1 VARRPRTTRA
11 AVSTPVRKVESN
23 TSTMATISR
32 SSVRRRRRSRY
43 NVVPGWITRKRA
55 VVSVIVMFSLL
66 LVAGGVYGVRLSLA
80 LAKTFHTNPISAAI
94 GALQGG
100 GGSAIDQERQRYQRI
115 NIILYGYGGDQHSG
129 AFLSDSIMVISILPV
144 QGHPPQIAEISIPRD
159 WFVTIPLRNGKSTQ
173 QRINFAYAA
182 GMLGEGPQPAS
193 AVDAGAA
200 VADPLIAHLLGVG
213 INYFVGVDFNA
224 FKQAVDAV
232 GGINIDVPAGF
243 TDYQYPAGECDLGN
257 CAYETVHFNAGMQH
271 MNGATALI
279 YARSRHGNNGQG
291 SDFARSRRQQQIIV
305 ALKAQIESIGGIGK
319 LPDVINALGNNVL
332 TDLTIGDAESLYGL
346 VNGVNPA
353 TIEHISLDDTNFL
366 YDCGYPTH
374 CGGYY
379 LYTNDQSF
387 KSLSHYVQNIFP
399 SPAALADGAQVTF
412 VNASGRNNNAT
423 TRWASLMN
431 MAGFS
436 TTRAGGT
443 AHAQAVTQVIDN
455 SGGKDTA
462 AAQWLATFFGVSVT
476 TEPAPTAPVTTAP
489 ATPAAAPAGGV
500 TVILG
505 SAEEQAFLGD
515 PGVGN

>member
-1 VARRPRTTRA
+1 
-11 AVSTPVRKVESN
+11 
-23 TSTMATISR
+23 MATITR
-32 SSVRRRRRSRY
+32 SSIRRRRRSRY
-43 NVVPGWITRKRA
+43 NVLPGWITRKRG

-100 GGSAIDQERQRYQRI
+100 GGSAIDRERQHYQRI
-115 NIILYGYGGDQHSG
+115 NIVLYGYGGDQHSG
-129 AFLSDSIMVISILPV
+129 AFLTDSIMVISIMPMA
-144 QGHPPQIAEISIPRD
+144 GHPPQIAEISLPRA
-159 WFVTIPLRNGKSTQ
+159 WFVTIPLRNT
-173 QRINFAYAA
+173 FAYAA

-200 VADPLIAHLLGVG
+200 VADPLIAHLLGIG

-243 TDYQYPAGECDLGN
+243 TDYQYPAGECALGN
-257 CAYETVHFNAGMQH
+257 CGYETVRFKAGLQH

-279 YARSRHGNNGQG
+279 YARSRRGNNGQG

-305 ALKAQIESIGGIGK
+305 ALKAQIESVGGFGK

-353 TIEHISLDDTNFL
+353 TVEHISIDDTNFL

-374 CGGYY
+374 CGSYY
-379 LYTNDQSF
+379 LYAKDQRF
-387 KSLSHYVQNIFP
+387 QSLTHFVQNIFP
-399 SPAALADGAQVTF
+399 APAALAEGAPVTF

-423 TRWASLMN
+423 TRWASLMK

-436 TTRAGGT
+436 TTAGGKGPT
-443 AHAQAVTQVIDN
+443 QTVTQVTDN
-455 SGGKDTA
+455 SGGKNA
-462 AAQWLATFFGVSVT
+462 AAAKWLPTFFGVSVT
-476 TEPAPTAPVTTAP
+476 TEPAPTAPLTPPP
-489 ATPAAAPAGGV
+489 ATPAAAAPGGV

-515 PGVGN
+515 PGFGH

>member
-1 VARRPRTTRA
+1 VARRPRSTA

-23 TSTMATISR
+23 TSTMATISSR
-32 SSVRRRRRSRY
+32 SDRRRRRSRY
-43 NVVPGWITRKRA
+43 SIVPGWITRKRA

-66 LVAGGVYGVRLSLA
+66 LVAGGIYGVRLSLA

-100 GGSAIDQERQRYQRI
+100 GGSAIDRERQHYQRI
-115 NIILYGYGGDQHSG
+115 NIVLYGYGGSQHSG
-129 AFLSDSIMVISILPV
+129 AFLTDSIMVISIMPM

-159 WFVTIPLRNGKSTQ
+159 WFVTIPLRNGKSTAE
-173 QRINFAYAA
+173 RINFAYAA

-200 VADPLIAHLLGVG
+200 VADPLIAHLLGIG

-232 GGINIDVPAGF
+232 GGINIDVPAAF
-243 TDYQYPAGECDLGN
+243 TDHQYPAGECDLGN

-279 YARSRHGNNGQG
+279 YARSRHGNDGQG

-305 ALKAQIESIGGIGK
+305 GLRSQIESIGGFGK
-319 LPDVINALGNNVL
+319 LPDVINALGSNVL

-353 TIEHISLDDTNFL
+353 SIEHISIDDTNFL
-366 YDCGYPTH
+366 YDCGYPTR
-374 CGGYY
+374 CGSYY
-379 LYTNDQSF
+379 LYANDQSF
-387 KSLSHYVQNIFP
+387 KSLSHFVQDIFP
-399 SPAALADGAQVTF
+399 PLTALAEGAPVTF
-412 VNASGRNNNAT
+412 LNGSGRNNNAT

-431 MAGFS
+431 MVGFS
-436 TTRAGGT
+436 TKAGGT
-443 AHAQAVTQVIDN
+443 APAQVATEVIDN
-455 SGGKDTA
+455 SGGRDA
-462 AAQWLATFFGVSVT
+462 ATAQWLAGYFGVTVT
-476 TEPAPTAPVTTAP
+476 TEPAPTAPVTTPP
-489 ATPAAAPAGGV
+489 ATPAAAAAGGV

-505 SAEEQAFLGD
+505 SAEEQSFLGD
-515 PGVGN
+515 PGFGH

>member
-1 VARRPRTTRA
+1 MARRPRSLA

-23 TSTMATISR
+23 TSTMATISTP
-32 SSVRRRRRSRY
+32 SVRRRRRSRY
-43 NVVPGWITRKRA
+43 SVVPSWVTRKRA

-66 LVAGGVYGVRLSLA
+66 LVAGGIYGVRLSLA

-100 GGSAIDQERQRYQRI
+100 GGSGIDRQRQHYQRI
-115 NIILYGYGGDQHSG
+115 NIVLYGYGGSQHSG
-129 AFLSDSIMVISILPV
+129 AFLTDSIMVISIMPM

-159 WFVTIPLRNGKSTQ
+159 WFVTIPLRNGKSTA

-200 VADPLIAHLLGVG
+200 VADPLVAHLLGIG

-232 GGINIDVPAGF
+232 GGINVDVPAAF
-243 TDYQYPAGECDLGN
+243 TDHQYPAGECDLGN

-305 ALKAQIESIGGIGK
+305 GAQGADREHRWLRQAAGCHQCARQQRAHRPDHRRRRVAVRVGQRCQPGEHRAHQHRRHQ
-319 LPDVINALGNNVL
+319 LPVRLRVSRRAAAAP
-332 TDLTIGDAESLYGL
+332 TSTPTTRASR
-346 VNGVNPA
+346 PSR
-353 TIEHISLDDTNFL
+353 ISSRTSSRR
-366 YDCGYPTH
+366 PT
-374 CGGYY
+374 
-379 LYTNDQSF
+379 
-387 KSLSHYVQNIFP
+387 
-399 SPAALADGAQVTF
+399 ALAEGAPVTF
-412 VNASGRNNNAT
+412 INASGRNNNAT

-431 MAGFS
+431 MVGFS
-436 TTRAGGT
+436 TESRR
-443 AHAQAVTQVIDN
+443 Q
-455 SGGKDTA
+455 
-462 AAQWLATFFGVSVT
+462 
-476 TEPAPTAPVTTAP
+476 
-489 ATPAAAPAGGV
+489 
-500 TVILG
+500 
-505 SAEEQAFLGD
+505 SACTGGD
-515 PGVGN
+515 PGHRQQWRKGRRHRAMARRLLRRDRHHRTRADSAGDDTAGDTGCRRGRRGDRHTRQRRRAVVPR

>member
-1 VARRPRTTRA
+1 MARRPRSIA

-23 TSTMATISR
+23 TSTMATISTP
-32 SSVRRRRRSRY
+32 SVRRRRRSRY
-43 NVVPGWITRKRA
+43 SVVPSWVTRKRA

-66 LVAGGVYGVRLSLA
+66 LVAGGIYGVRLSLA

-100 GGSAIDQERQRYQRI
+100 GGSGIDRQRQHYQRI
-115 NIILYGYGGDQHSG
+115 NIVLYGYGGSQHSG
-129 AFLSDSIMVISILPV
+129 AFLTDSIMVISIMPM

-159 WFVTIPLRNGKSTQ
+159 WFVTIPLRNGKSTA

-200 VADPLIAHLLGVG
+200 VADPLVAHLLGIG

-232 GGINIDVPAGF
+232 GGINVDVPAAF
-243 TDYQYPAGECDLGN
+243 TDHQYPAGECDLGN

-305 ALKAQIESIGGIGK
+305 GLKAQIESIGGFGK
-319 LPDVINALGNNVL
+319 LPDVINALGSNVL

-353 TIEHISLDDTNFL
+353 SIEHISIDDTNFL
-366 YDCGYPTH
+366 YDCGYPTR
-374 CGGYY
+374 CGGAY
-379 LYTNDQSF
+379 LYANDQSF
-387 KSLSHYVQNIFP
+387 ASLSHFVQDIFP
-399 SPAALADGAQVTF
+399 TPTALAEGAPVTF
-412 VNASGRNNNAT
+412 INASGRNNNAT

-431 MAGFS
+431 MVGFS
-436 TTRAGGT
+436 TKAGGK
-443 AHAQAVTQVIDN
+443 APAQVATQVIDN
-455 SGGKDTA
+455 SGGKDA
-462 AAQWLATFFGVSVT
+462 ATAQWLAAYFGVTVT
-476 TEPAPTAPVTTAP
+476 TEPAPTAPVTTPP
-489 ATPAAAPAGGV
+489 ATPAAAAAGGV

-505 SAEEQAFLGD
+505 SAEEQSFLGN
-515 PGVGN
+515 PGFGH